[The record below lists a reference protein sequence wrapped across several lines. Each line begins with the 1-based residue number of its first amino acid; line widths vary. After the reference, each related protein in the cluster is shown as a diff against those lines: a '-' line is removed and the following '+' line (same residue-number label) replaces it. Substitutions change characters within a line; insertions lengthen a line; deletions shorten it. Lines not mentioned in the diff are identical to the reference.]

1 MTVPPSSVT
10 VSHLLIVAVP
20 TPDGATLDMVTV
32 PEAFAVHWA
41 LSFSVIVP
49 STVTP
54 FTTVRNG
61 ATLLNLAATTPST
74 ITSNRELPRSYLK
87 PLRVLSF

>member
-32 PEAFAVHWA
+32 PEALAVHWSPS
-41 LSFSVIVP
+41 LKVTVPSSVTPLTIERLGDTLLNRATIVP
-49 STVTP
+49 STVT
-54 FTTVRNG
+54 
-61 ATLLNLAATTPST
+61 
-74 ITSNRELPRSYLK
+74 SNRELP
-87 PLRVLSF
+87 LS

>member
-32 PEAFAVHWA
+32 PEALAVHWSPS
-41 LSFSVIVP
+41 LNVTVPSSVTPLTIERLGDTLLNRATIVP
-49 STVTP
+49 STVT
-54 FTTVRNG
+54 
-61 ATLLNLAATTPST
+61 
-74 ITSNRELPRSYLK
+74 SNRELP
-87 PLRVLSF
+87 LS

>member
-32 PEAFAVHWA
+32 PEALAVHWSPS
-41 LSFSVIVP
+41 LKVTVPSSVTPLTTERLGDTLLNRATIVP
-49 STVTP
+49 STVT
-54 FTTVRNG
+54 
-61 ATLLNLAATTPST
+61 
-74 ITSNRELPRSYLK
+74 SNRELP
-87 PLRVLSF
+87 LS

>member
-32 PEAFAVHWA
+32 PEALAVHWA
-41 LSFSVIVP
+41 LSLNVTVPSSVTPLTIDRLGDTLLNRATIVP
-49 STVTP
+49 STVT
-54 FTTVRNG
+54 
-61 ATLLNLAATTPST
+61 
-74 ITSNRELPRSYLK
+74 SNRELP
-87 PLRVLSF
+87 LS